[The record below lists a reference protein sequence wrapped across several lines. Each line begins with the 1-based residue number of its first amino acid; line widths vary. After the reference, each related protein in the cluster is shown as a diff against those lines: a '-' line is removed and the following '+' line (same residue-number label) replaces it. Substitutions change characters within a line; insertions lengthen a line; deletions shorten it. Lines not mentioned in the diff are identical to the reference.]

1 MIIGYA
7 RVSTI
12 EQSLDLQVDALK
24 KAGCGKVYE
33 DVASGAQAS
42 RPGLAEAMQYLRAGD
57 TLVVWRLDRLGR
69 SLSHLIESIRDL
81 SERGIGFWSLQE
93 RIDTTTSG
101 GKLIFHVFGAL
112 AEFER
117 DIIRDRTNAGLAA
130 ARQRGRRGGR
140 PRALDSK
147 KMALVRSLYAD
158 PGNKPREIC
167 EALKISRATLYRYLD
182 AMNLR
187 REKPSADIA
196 PIMRAI
202 GKPATD
208 GERAER
214 SAQLLRA
221 ANVFGL
227 PLKRGSEMASTDDNA
242 VRQ

>member
-57 TLVVWRLDRLGR
+57 TLVVWRLDRVGR

-117 DIIRDRTNAGLAA
+117 DIIRDRTHAGLAA
-130 ARQRGRRGGR
+130 ARQRRR

-147 KMALVRSLYAD
+147 KLALVRSLYAD

-187 REKPSADIA
+187 REKPSADVA

-227 PLKRGSEMASTDDNA
+227 SLKRGSEMASTADNA
-242 VRQ
+242 SRQ